1 MPSIGLAES
10 QGGGLPQMDISSFPS
25 QLFWLVITFGALY
38 LFMWKNAVPKLRNTI
53 EERHDKIAI
62 DLNEAEKIKSS
73 AEKVLK
79 EYEHKMSSASKEAS
93 NIINNAKIKA
103 DTMLENI
110 KKDQE
115 KKLNDALD
123 STRIKIKQQE
133 IDLRAMDLQRKAEET
148 KFRADK
154 ENQRASDRLMFDY
167 DRLEQQDDQS
177 DDRLQVARE
186 KMNKK

>member
-1 MPSIGLAES
+1 MKHLNLKILTALALIPSIGFAES

-25 QLFWLVITFGALY
+25 QIFWLVITFGALY
-38 LFMWKNAVPKLRNTI
+38 IFMWKNAVPKLRNTI
-53 EERHDKIAI
+53 EERQDKIVI

-73 AEKVLK
+73 AEDVLK
-79 EYEHKMSSASKEAS
+79 EYEHKISNASKEAS
-93 NIINNAKIKA
+93 DIINNAKIKA

-133 IDLRAMDLQRKAEET
+133 IESKNQIEVSTVETIKLISSKYIDVLPSDAEIKKE
-148 KFRADK
+148 FR
-154 ENQRASDRLMFDY
+154 
-167 DRLEQQDDQS
+167 
-177 DDRLQVARE
+177 
-186 KMNKK
+186 